1 MSKKKKKALLERARD
16 EPQEIQEAT
25 AAEMLQLMPP
35 DSEKELPKVE
45 DNVRDSGGIFVFG
58 MTNSGERV
66 DEKSALQISTV
77 YACVRLLAETVASL
91 PLHLYKFT
99 DKGDGKERATGHPL
113 YKILYRQ
120 ANPEMTSFSFREAMM
135 MHLLLWGNAYAQ
147 IVRDGKNGILGLY
160 PLLPENVE
168 IDRADNGELFY
179 TYHAYTDEVPG
190 ENNKDIIF
198 QRDEILHIPGLGF
211 NGLVGFSPI
220 AMMKN
225 ALGTTLAVEKY
236 GSAFFKNG
244 AQPAG
249 VLEHPGVL
257 KDPQK
262 IRDNWMNAYGGAGNA
277 HKVAVLEEGMAYK
290 PISLPPE
297 DSQFLSTR
305 EFGVEEISRI
315 FRVPPHM
322 VQDLKRA
329 TFNNIEHQSIDFVM
343 HTIMPWLVRIEQ
355 AIIKDVLIEEEQDHY
370 FPKFNVDGL
379 MRGDYKSR
387 MDGYAVGFAN
397 GFLSP
402 NDIRRLENMDLISA
416 EDGGDDYY
424 LNGSYTKLKDAGSAY
439 GANPVVEQEK
449 QKSPA
454 QPEETQPEENPE
466 EGEENGGSKNAAMR
480 HAQRKAKRRGR

>member
-1 MSKKKKKALLERARD
+1 MGLREWLGFSRPRD
-16 EPQEIQEAT
+16 AP
-25 AAEMLQLMPP
+25 
-35 DSEKELPKVE
+35 SEKLPEVT
-45 DNVRDSGGIFVFG
+45 DNVRDSGGLFIFG
-58 MTNSGERV
+58 RADSGERV
-66 DEKSALQISTV
+66 DEKSALQIATV

-91 PLHLYKFT
+91 PLHLYRYT
-99 DKGDGKERATGHPL
+99 DKGDGKERATDHPL

-120 ANPEMTSFSFREAMM
+120 PNPEMTSFSFREALMT
-135 MHLLLWGNAYAQ
+135 HLLLWGNAYAQ
-147 IVRDGKNGILGLY
+147 IVRDGKNGVLGLY

-168 IDRADNGELFY
+168 IDRAENGELY
-179 TYHAYTDEVPG
+179 YIYHAYTDEVPG
-190 ENNKDIIF
+190 EHDKDILLM
-198 QRDEILHIPGLGF
+198 RDEVLHIPGLGF

-225 ALGTTLAVEKY
+225 SLGATLAVEKY
-236 GSAFFKNG
+236 GSAFFRNG

-277 HKVAVLEEGMAYK
+277 HKVAVLEEGMQYK

-305 EFGVEEISRI
+305 EFGVEEICRI

-355 AIIKDVLIEEEQDHY
+355 GIIKDVLVEEEQEEY

-379 MRGDYKSR
+379 MRGDYQSR
-387 MDGYAVGFAN
+387 MNGYAVGFSN

-402 NDIRRLENMDLISA
+402 NDIRRLENMDLIPA
-416 EDGGDDYY
+416 EEGGDDYY
-424 LNGSYTKLKDAGSAY
+424 LNGSYTRLKDAGKAY
-439 GANPVVEQEK
+439 GGNAVAEQEK
-449 QKSPA
+449 Q
-454 QPEETQPEENPE
+454 TQPEPE
-466 EGEENGGSKNAAMR
+466 QEPGEPGKPDESEEEEPQESRNHAGR
-480 HAQRKAKRRGR
+480 HARRKAERRGGTQ

>member
-1 MSKKKKKALLERARD
+1 MSWREWFGFTKPRD
-16 EPQEIQEAT
+16 APET
-25 AAEMLQLMPP
+25 
-35 DSEKELPKVE
+35 ELPQIE
-45 DNVRDSGGIFVFG
+45 DNVRDSGGVFVFG

-99 DKGDGKERATGHPL
+99 ERGDGKERATEHPL

-168 IDRADNGELFY
+168 IDRAENGELFY

-262 IRDNWMNAYGGAGNA
+262 IRDNWMNAYGGASNA

-305 EFGVEEISRI
+305 EFGVEEICRI

-355 AIIKDVLIEEEQDHY
+355 AIIKDVLIEEEQDNY

-402 NDIRRLENMDLISA
+402 NDIRRLENMDLIPA

-424 LNGSYTKLKDAGSAY
+424 LNGSYVKLKDAGKAY
-439 GANPVVEQEK
+439 GANAEAVKEK
-449 QKSPA
+449 QGAEDGHDSEGTEPDGTG
-454 QPEETQPEENPE
+454 EDGDNEDPE
-466 EGEENGGSKNAAMR
+466 EGTGDSKNHAER
-480 HAQRKAKRRGR
+480 HGRRKAARRGR

>member
-1 MSKKKKKALLERARD
+1 MSWREWFGITKPRD
-16 EPQEIQEAT
+16 A
-25 AAEMLQLMPP
+25 P
-35 DSEKELPKVE
+35 DTELPQIE
-45 DNVRDSGGIFVFG
+45 DNVRDSGGVFVFG
-58 MTNSGERV
+58 MTNSGELV
-66 DEKSALQISTV
+66 NEKSALQISTV

-91 PLHLYKFT
+91 PLHLYRFT
-99 DKGDGKERATGHPL
+99 DTGAGKERATEHPL

-168 IDRADNGELFY
+168 IDRAENGDLFY

-190 ENNKDIIF
+190 EHNKDIIF

-277 HKVAVLEEGMAYK
+277 HKVAVLEEGMSYK

-305 EFGVEEISRI
+305 EFGVEEICRI

-355 AIIKDVLIEEEQDHY
+355 AIIKDVLIEEEQDNY

-402 NDIRRLENMDLISA
+402 NDIRRLENMDLIPA
-416 EDGGDDYY
+416 EEGGDDYY
-424 LNGSYTKLKDAGSAY
+424 LNGSYTKFGTDFSRSHGFIFTGRSARLFSY
-439 GANPVVEQEK
+439 LSQIALF
-449 QKSPA
+449 
-454 QPEETQPEENPE
+454 
-466 EGEENGGSKNAAMR
+466 
-480 HAQRKAKRRGR
+480 

>member
-1 MSKKKKKALLERARD
+1 MGWKEWFGFSKPRD
-16 EPQEIQEAT
+16 APNT
-25 AAEMLQLMPP
+25 
-35 DSEKELPKVE
+35 ELPRIE
-45 DNVRDSGGIFVFG
+45 DNVRDSGGVFVFG

-66 DEKSALQISTV
+66 DEKSAMQIATV
-77 YACVRLLAETVASL
+77 YACVRLLSNTIAGL
-91 PLHLYKFT
+91 PLHLYRYT
-99 DKGDGKERATGHPL
+99 GKGDDKERATDHPL

-120 ANPEMTSFSFREAMM
+120 ANPEMTSFSFWEAIMT
-135 MHLLLWGNAYAQ
+135 HLLLWGNAYAQ

-168 IDRADNGELFY
+168 IDRDEHGNLFY

-190 ENNKDIIF
+190 EHDKDIIF

-225 ALGTTLAVEKY
+225 ALGTTLAVERY
-236 GSAFFKNG
+236 GSSFFRNG

-277 HKVAVLEEGMAYK
+277 HKVAVLEEGMQYK

-305 EFGVEEISRI
+305 EFGVEEICRM
-315 FRVPPHM
+315 FQVPPHL
-322 VQDLKRA
+322 VQDLKRS
-329 TFNNIEHQSIDFVM
+329 TFNNIEHQGISFVQYSL
-343 HTIMPWLVRIEQ
+343 MPWLIRIEKG
-355 AIIKDVLIEEEQDHY
+355 IVKDLLIEEEQDTY

-387 MDGYAVGFAN
+387 MDAYAIGVGN
-397 GFLSP
+397 GFFSP
-402 NDIRRLENMDLISA
+402 NDVRRLENMDLIPHD
-416 EDGGDDYY
+416 EGGDDYY
-424 LNGSYTKLKDAGSAY
+424 LNGSYNKLKDAGAAY
-439 GANPVVEQEK
+439 QTAQQETAPSEPEEDTPDEEQPDEEKEEQEK
-449 QKSPA
+449 
-454 QPEETQPEENPE
+454 EEQD
-466 EGEENGGSKNAAMR
+466 GSKNHAER
-480 HAQRKAKRRGR
+480 HAQRKAERRGKTPQKGR

>member
-1 MSKKKKKALLERARD
+1 
-16 EPQEIQEAT
+16 
-25 AAEMLQLMPP
+25 
-35 DSEKELPKVE
+35 
-45 DNVRDSGGIFVFG
+45 
-58 MTNSGERV
+58 
-66 DEKSALQISTV
+66 
-77 YACVRLLAETVASL
+77 
-91 PLHLYKFT
+91 
-99 DKGDGKERATGHPL
+99 
-113 YKILYRQ
+113 
-120 ANPEMTSFSFREAMM
+120 
-135 MHLLLWGNAYAQ
+135 
-147 IVRDGKNGILGLY
+147 
-160 PLLPENVE
+160 
-168 IDRADNGELFY
+168 
-179 TYHAYTDEVPG
+179 
-190 ENNKDIIF
+190 
-198 QRDEILHIPGLGF
+198 
-211 NGLVGFSPI
+211 
-220 AMMKN
+220 
-225 ALGTTLAVEKY
+225 
-236 GSAFFKNG
+236 
-244 AQPAG
+244 
-249 VLEHPGVL
+249 HPGVL

-305 EFGVEEISRI
+305 EFGVEEICRI

-355 AIIKDVLIEEEQDHY
+355 AIIKDVLIEEEQDEY

-402 NDIRRLENMDLISA
+402 NDIRRLENMDLIPE

-439 GANPVVEQEK
+439 GANQVAEQEK
-449 QKSPA
+449 KQSQQTEEPG
-454 QPEETQPEENPE
+454 ETQPEEQPE
-466 EGEENGGSKNAAMR
+466 EGEEDAAESKNHAQR
-480 HAQRKAKRRGR
+480 HAQRKAQRRGGNPKK

>member
-1 MSKKKKKALLERARD
+1 MGWREWFGFSKPRD
-16 EPQEIQEAT
+16 APME
-25 AAEMLQLMPP
+25 
-35 DSEKELPKVE
+35 ELPKIE
-45 DNVRDSGGIFVFG
+45 DNVRDSGSIFVFG
-58 MTNSGERV
+58 QTISGERV
-66 DEKSALQISTV
+66 DEKSAMQIATV

-91 PLHLYKFT
+91 PLHLYRYA
-99 DKGDGKERATGHPL
+99 DNGAGKEKAIDHPL

-120 ANPEMTSFSFREAMM
+120 ANPEMTSFSFRELFVTD
-135 MHLLLWGNAYAQ
+135 LLLWGNAYAQ

-168 IDRADNGELFY
+168 IDRAENGDLFY
-179 TYHAYTDEVPG
+179 TYHAYTDEKPG
-190 ENNKDIIF
+190 EHDKDIIF
-198 QRDEILHIPGLGF
+198 RRDEILHVPGLGF

-225 ALGTTLAVEKY
+225 SLGTTLAVEKY

-249 VLEHPGVL
+249 VLEHPGIL

-262 IRDNWMNAYGGAGNA
+262 IRENWMNAYGGASNA
-277 HKVAVLEEGMAYK
+277 HKVAVLEEDMHYK

-305 EFGVEEISRI
+305 EFGVEEICRI

-355 AIIKDVLIEEEQDHY
+355 GIIKDVLIEEEQDEY

-387 MDGYAVGFAN
+387 MDGYAVGFSN

-402 NDIRRLENMDLISA
+402 NDIRRLENMDLIPA
-416 EDGGDDYY
+416 EEGGDDYY

-439 GANPVVEQEK
+439 GGNAVAEQEK
-449 QKSPA
+449 KESEETEEE
-454 QPEETQPEENPE
+454 PEEPKEEPEKESE
-466 EGEENGGSKNAAMR
+466 EEPQESKNHAQR
-480 HAQRKAKRRGR
+480 HAQRRAERRGGKK

>member
-1 MSKKKKKALLERARD
+1 M
-16 EPQEIQEAT
+16 
-25 AAEMLQLMPP
+25 
-35 DSEKELPKVE
+35 
-45 DNVRDSGGIFVFG
+45 
-58 MTNSGERV
+58 
-66 DEKSALQISTV
+66 QIATV
-77 YACVRLLAETVASL
+77 YACVRLLAESVASL
-91 PLHLYKFT
+91 PLHLFRVT
-99 DKGDGKERATGHPL
+99 DEDGGKEKARDHPL
-113 YKILYRQ
+113 YPLLFRQ
-120 ANPEMTSFSFREAMM
+120 PNPEMSSFTFRETMM
-135 MHLLLWGNAYAQ
+135 THLLLWGNAYAQ
-147 IVRDGKNGILGLY
+147 IIRDGRNNVLGLY

-168 IDRADNGELFY
+168 VDRNDAGKIY
-179 TYHAYTDEVPG
+179 YIYHAYTDEKPG
-190 ENNKDIIF
+190 ESNRDIIF
-198 QRDEILHIPGLGF
+198 PRQEILHIPGLGF

-277 HKVAVLEEGMAYK
+277 HKVAVLEEGMSYK

-305 EFGVEEISRI
+305 EFGVEEICRI

-355 AIIKDVLIEEEQDHY
+355 AIIKDVLIEEEQDNY

-402 NDIRRLENMDLISA
+402 NDIRRLENMDLIPA
-416 EDGGDDYY
+416 EEGGDDYY

-439 GANPVVEQEK
+439 GTNQVAEQEK
-449 QKSPA
+449 QQSQETRKPD
-454 QPEETQPEENPE
+454 ETQPEEQSE
-466 EGEENGGSKNAAMR
+466 EGEEEASESKNHAER
-480 HAQRKAKRRGR
+480 HAQRKAARRGGNPKK